1 MKNKLLFLSTLV
13 ATLIGHAGCGR
24 DEPTANTTPGITT
37 LTPIEIIN
45 LGPNIVEP
53 SGIAYHKINNT
64 LFVVSDE
71 RTEIYEIDF
80 SGRIIRTIPTDGDD
94 FEGITF
100 TKNLDTIFV
109 VEETRQLVTSYLP
122 SGQKINSFPV
132 NVAINPANAL
142 EGLTIDKNGLLFV
155 LNEKDP
161 KMIIEF
167 NGTTEV
173 SRTLIQN
180 ASDISDICYDETD
193 DSFWIVSDES
203 SKIIKYSREWN
214 VLGEWL
220 ITFDKGEGITFAN
233 NKMYIVRDNDAKMYV
248 YNKP

>member
-1 MKNKLLFLSTLV
+1 MKNIFLFLSTLLV
-13 ATLIGHAGCGR
+13 MLIGLIGCGR
-24 DEPTANTTPGITT
+24 DEPTAAMAQGIST
-37 LTPIEIIN
+37 LTPIEVIN

-80 SGRIIRTIPTDGDD
+80 TGRIIRTIPTDGDD

-100 TKNLDTIFV
+100 TRNLDTIFV
-109 VEETRQLVTSYLP
+109 VEETRQLVTSYLFT
-122 SGQKINSFPV
+122 GQKINSFPV
-132 NVAINPANAL
+132 NVATNPANAL

-161 KMIIEF
+161 KMILEF

-173 SRTLIQN
+173 SRKIIQN
-180 ASDISDICYDETD
+180 VSDISDICYDETD

-203 SKIIKYSREWN
+203 SKVIKTNRQGAVLKEWA
-214 VLGEWL
+214 L
-220 ITFDKGEGITFAN
+220 TYDKGEGITFAN